1 MKNLITLFF
10 LVSSMAGFSQTRSIV
25 FLDQHPNNFKTPDQA
40 SVNEQKAK
48 FKNTRTV
55 ESQWVCY
62 IDQVNVINGGA
73 LNDDAL
79 MHIFPDSTIIWG
91 YDTNNSPV
99 YTQNHAGGTMIDPT
113 FMPDGWLNNN
123 SNYSLDSVAFF
134 YAYTRHTATTIVD
147 TIHMELIKSIDAQ
160 LYTLT
165 SGEEYQD
172 ILYDSV
178 NLKTKPSNIFYWYS
192 GSVFKRRISFR

>member
-1 MKNLITLFF
+1 MKNLITLLF

-99 YTQNHAGGTMIDPT
+99 IGRALNILSQCFFINMIT
-113 FMPDGWLNNN
+113 LLRT
-123 SNYSLDSVAFF
+123 Y
-134 YAYTRHTATTIVD
+134 
-147 TIHMELIKSIDAQ
+147 IKS
-160 LYTLT
+160 
-165 SGEEYQD
+165 
-172 ILYDSV
+172 
-178 NLKTKPSNIFYWYS
+178 
-192 GSVFKRRISFR
+192 